1 MAKYL
6 FGAAYG
12 PGGGYLGRDGDIGE
26 TGRGEGSLVS
36 TFACFS
42 AAGV

>member
-1 MAKYL
+1 MTKYL
-6 FGAAYG
+6 FGAAYSS
-12 PGGGYLGRDGDIGE
+12 GGGYLGRDVDIGE
-26 TGRGEGSLVS
+26 AGRGKGGLVS

>member
-6 FGAAYG
+6 FGAAYSS
-12 PGGGYLGRDGDIGE
+12 GGGYLGRDGDIGGA
-26 TGRGEGSLVS
+26 GRGRGGLVS
-36 TFACFS
+36 AFACFS